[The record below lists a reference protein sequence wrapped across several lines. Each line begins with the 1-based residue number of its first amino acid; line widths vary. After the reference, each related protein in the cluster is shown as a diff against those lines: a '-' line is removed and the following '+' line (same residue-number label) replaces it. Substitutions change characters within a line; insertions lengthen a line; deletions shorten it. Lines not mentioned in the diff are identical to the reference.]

1 MSNEKLLINDDKSNN
16 FEVKSNNE
24 IEVMI
29 ECLNNRINVE
39 RNSHFGKGRITIS
52 LIEAEDVLNALKG
65 YRKQSE
71 GEWIITTPIVMRVWD
86 SDCITCSVCG
96 GKSVC
101 LLEDNKLKYCPHCGA
116 RMRGGAEE

>member
-16 FEVKSNNE
+16 PEIKSNNE
-24 IEVMI
+24 IEEMAKHCTYYHNG
-29 ECLNNRINVE
+29 ECCADATHICDCDLMCE
-39 RNSHFGKGRITIS
+39 MFGVFAN
-52 LIEAEDVLNALKG
+52 LENAG
-65 YRKQSE
+65 YHKQSE

-96 GKSVC
+96 GKSVG

-116 RMRGGAEE
+116 RMKGGE